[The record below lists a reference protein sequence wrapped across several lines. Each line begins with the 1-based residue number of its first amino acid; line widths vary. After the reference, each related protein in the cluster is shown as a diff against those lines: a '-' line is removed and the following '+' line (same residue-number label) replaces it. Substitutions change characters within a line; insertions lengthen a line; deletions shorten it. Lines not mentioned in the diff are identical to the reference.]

1 VQGLTTRRN
10 RGVPGLLAS
19 LVYIGEKEKN
29 IYGEKEKCRITLA
42 LIPESNHQAA
52 FITSRQTDQ

>member
-1 VQGLTTRRN
+1 MKKQQTTTGLTTRRN

-19 LVYIGEKEKN
+19 LVYIGEKEKC
-29 IYGEKEKCRITLA
+29 IITLA